1 MQNQQAPVIETG
13 ITHVEFDLQNVSAA
27 AQQYRN
33 QTTTDDL
40 DAYMRLLFNAYCDI
54 KNVAR
59 MCDVNKDVADTLNL
73 LTSTIDALL

>member
-33 QTTTDDL
+33 QTTADDL

-54 KNVAR
+54 KNVA
-59 MCDVNKDVADTLNL
+59 DTLNL